1 MRMPIRTTFDLCLAA
16 LTTLLGF
23 ALDVSLISV
32 FKANLQRAVVVPR
45 YRAVYLRSGR
55 RNRVRY

>member
-1 MRMPIRTTFDLCLAA
+1 MRVPIRNTCDLCLAA
-16 LTTLLGF
+16 MALVLGF
-23 ALDVSLISV
+23 VLDVSLVSV
-32 FKANLQRAVVVPR
+32 FKANLQRALAVPR

>member
-1 MRMPIRTTFDLCLAA
+1 MRVPIRNTCDLCLAA
-16 LTTLLGF
+16 MALVLGF
-23 ALDVSLISV
+23 VLDVSLVSV
-32 FKANLQRAVVVPR
+32 FKANLQRALVVPR

>member
-1 MRMPIRTTFDLCLAA
+1 MRMPVRSTFDLCLAA
-16 LTTLLGF
+16 MAMVLGF
-23 ALDVSLISV
+23 ALDVSLVSV
-32 FKANLQRAVVVPR
+32 LKANLQRTLAVPR